1 MKSKMQTRKL
11 VLAAVFSALI
21 IAMTFI
27 PYMGY
32 IMYAPASLE
41 ITTLHIVVIMGS
53 ICLGW
58 KYAAVLGGVWGVS
71 CILRAATNP
80 LWYDFL
86 NPLISLV
93 PRIIV
98 GLVAALVF
106 AGFIKLHLNKYVS
119 AGIAAAAGTLTNTV
133 LVLTMYNLF
142 GGSVTAGVYET
153 FKTIIM
159 TIVSING
166 VIELAAA
173 VILVPLI
180 YGRIVAAN
188 KHIISE

>member
-1 MKSKMQTRKL
+1 
-11 VLAAVFSALI
+11 
-21 IAMTFI
+21 
-27 PYMGY
+27 
-32 IMYAPASLE
+32 
-41 ITTLHIVVIMGS
+41 
-53 ICLGW
+53 
-58 KYAAVLGGVWGVS
+58 
-71 CILRAATNP
+71 
-80 LWYDFL
+80 
-86 NPLISLV
+86 
-93 PRIIV
+93 
-98 GLVAALVF
+98 
-106 AGFIKLHLNKYVS
+106 
-119 AGIAAAAGTLTNTV
+119 
-133 LVLTMYNLF
+133 MYNLF